1 MKPDA
6 AARRRLDARLD
17 IAIHLL
23 GSSPA
28 RLRVLAE
35 TYGVSGRLRRAVLI
49 ARVYREM
56 VNEKERK
63 SEARNKNN

>member
-1 MKPDA
+1 MVKGPDA

-17 IAIHLL
+17 IAIHLI

-35 TYGVSGRLRRAVLI
+35 MYGVNGRLRREALI
-49 ARVYREM
+49 ARVYR
-56 VNEKERK
+56 
-63 SEARNKNN
+63 